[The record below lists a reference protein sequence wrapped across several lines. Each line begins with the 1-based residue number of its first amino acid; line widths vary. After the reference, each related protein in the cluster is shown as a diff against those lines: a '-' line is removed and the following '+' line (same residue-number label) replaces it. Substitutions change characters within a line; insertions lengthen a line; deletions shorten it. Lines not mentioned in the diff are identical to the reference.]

1 MKPFWIHSGLALLD
15 VDEHGGLLITDDFLR
30 AYLRRPELELVDESC
45 DAERALHAALLAD
58 PRAAIAQA
66 QIDAM
71 LDADVRENWRLFLRL
86 RARLLAAPNL
96 QATYLQLFADA
107 QRDGRIDIPPL
118 FADQFAQ
125 IIMHHVLAGCE
136 DGLTL
141 RVAELWFREQ
151 RVSID
156 DARVVLAD
164 RDTVEGRVNDQGLGS
179 IGRLLAQGNIR
190 ARGVDL
196 DVLDQSNAQ
205 QYFGRDELHDFAFE
219 ITYGRK
225 SSQLFADLLARWIG
239 HLIGVA
245 VRVTPLASIDDTRW
259 RWHVGLD
266 VQASGLLDKLYRGD
280 GLTPD
285 EHRRILL
292 LLRLDFDK
300 LSEQHHEVAGKPVY
314 LALAMDEEGVLRMKP
329 QNLLFNLPV
338 AQQ

>member
-15 VDEHGGLLITDDFLR
+15 VDEHGGLQVTDECLR
-30 AYLRRPELELVDESC
+30 AYLHRPELALVEESC
-45 DAERALHAALLAD
+45 PAERALHVALLAD
-58 PRAAIAQA
+58 PRAVVSEA
-66 QIDAM
+66 QIDSM
-71 LDADVRENWRLFLRL
+71 LDADVRENWRIFLRL
-86 RARLLAAPNL
+86 RGRLLGAPNL
-96 QATYLQLFADA
+96 QAAYVQLFADA
-107 QRDGRIDIPPL
+107 QHSGRIDLPPL

-125 IIMHHVLAGCE
+125 IIMHHMLAGCE

-156 DARVVLAD
+156 EARVVLAD
-164 RDTVEGRVNDQGLGS
+164 HDTVEGRVTDQGLGS

-196 DVLDQSNAQ
+196 EMIDQTNAQ

-225 SSQLFADLLARWIG
+225 SSQVFAELLSRWVG

-245 VRVTPLASIDDTRW
+245 VRVTPLSAIDDARW

-266 VQASGLLDKLYRGD
+266 AQASSLLDKLYLGE
-280 GLTPD
+280 G
-285 EHRRILL
+285 RILL

-300 LSEQHHEVAGKPVY
+300 LSEQSNEVAGKPVY